1 MLRGKWA
8 EDIAASHL
16 IEQGLRI
23 LERNY
28 RVRGG
33 EIDLIARD
41 NRNNRDNPNSP
52 GVIVFVEV
60 KQRARADYGSAAE
73 AITGRKIQLIRRVA
87 LLYLGRDDIACRFD
101 AVLIEGTAKKHQLT
115 WLENAF

>member
-16 IEQGLRI
+16 IAQGLHI
-23 LERNY
+23 LEQNY

-41 NRNNRDNPNSP
+41 NRDNPNNAS
-52 GVIVFVEV
+52 GVIVFIEV

>member
-16 IEQGLRI
+16 EGQGLRV

-41 NRNNRDNPNSP
+41 SRDNPNTTS

-60 KQRARADYGSAAE
+60 KQRASANYGSAAE
-73 AITGRKIQLIRRVA
+73 AITGRKIQLIRRTA

-101 AVLIEGTAKKHQLT
+101 AILIEGTAKKHQLT